1 MAFSLPASVCQLISR
16 LESAGYEAYAVGG
29 CVRDMLC
36 GRTPHDWDLCTSA
49 MPWET
54 KACFP
59 DCTVL
64 TIGEKHGTITV
75 LWNGEPYEITTL
87 SGRRHIYRL
96 PQTGR
101 GDLCPAA

>member
-1 MAFSLPASVCQLISR
+1 MQFSFSNQSEVIFMAFSLPASVCQLISR

-54 KACFP
+54 KACFL
-59 DCTVL
+59 DCTML
-64 TIGEKHGTITV
+64 TIGGKT
-75 LWNGEPYEITTL
+75 
-87 SGRRHIYRL
+87 RHDHSAVER
-96 PQTGR
+96 
-101 GDLCPAA
+101 

>member
-1 MAFSLPASVCQLISR
+1 MAFSLPASVSQLISR

-29 CVRDMLC
+29 CVRDMIC

-75 LWNGEPYEITTL
+75 LWNGEPYEITTYRVDGTYTDCRRPEEI
-87 SGRRHIYRL
+87 GRAHV
-96 PQTGR
+96 
-101 GDLCPAA
+101 